1 VARFGRGER
10 LERHAGRVG
19 PDRQMKRMT
28 EDLVEGCPGVGEVIN
43 QSCVARPGEQEQQ
56 GRAQQQTQTERSSS
70 ANKR

>member
-1 VARFGRGER
+1 
-10 LERHAGRVG
+10 
-19 PDRQMKRMT
+19 MKRMA